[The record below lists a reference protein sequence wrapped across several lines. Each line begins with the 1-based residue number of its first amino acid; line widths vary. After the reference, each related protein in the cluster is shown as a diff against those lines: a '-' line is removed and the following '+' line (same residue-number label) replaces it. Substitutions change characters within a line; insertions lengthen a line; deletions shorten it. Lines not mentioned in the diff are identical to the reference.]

1 MKHAYSYQAYLYCL
15 HYTHIAFCVH
25 YSILALHTLHLAM
38 SVIQLGRR
46 SSSLIC
52 FLGLLQSLNI
62 HSCLSFVTPVQRYH
76 RQRYGHT
83 DEFLNSQRIAS
94 RLQLS
99 RLSKNAEMDLK
110 KYKTRSEILQQTLL
124 IKKKESESLSQKLEI
139 LQDVVK
145 KLQASNKKL
154 IEQLEQEK
162 NSSKI
167 VESSSEEMSKM
178 KKDYEKALRIA
189 HSKML
194 QSKQEN
200 DILTSEITTLEEK
213 LKDYEEKSIA
223 NENDIASLKKEMESK
238 ESLILELNEK
248 IKELEQ
254 ALDEQVQN
262 MSDTLAK
269 QDAADLDQN
278 LSLKELETLSEQ
290 VESLTAQNVQLK
302 NQLKDL
308 GDKWK
313 SRRVQ
318 LESEIS
324 KMANLDNSLQTKV
337 EKLEQE
343 KTSVEKQL
351 ENTSSELKSLQSTSE
366 AEIMEKEELAKQLS
380 KESLEIATAAVRQA
394 EEREMKLKKKLKRSQ
409 KTVDDISI
417 ENEELK
423 ERIEKLTEDLRAA
436 KGASYEQ
443 AEVMAQ
449 TIDALQSE
457 LLNNTRIYE
466 LTNIEIDESKTM
478 AEENTETQTWAE
490 ILRSEKSIENQ
501 SVAAKNEEILEKL
514 KSEDT
519 PQNEHTEGE
528 NVHLSR
534 RSRILRRIR
543 SLFRKNN

>member
-1 MKHAYSYQAYLYCL
+1 
-15 HYTHIAFCVH
+15 
-25 YSILALHTLHLAM
+25 M

-46 SSSLIC
+46 SSSLIF

-62 HSCLSFVTPVQRYH
+62 NSCLSFVTPVQRYH

-162 NSSKI
+162 NSSKK
-167 VESSSEEMSKM
+167 VESSSEEMSKT

-200 DILTSEITTLEEK
+200 DILTSETTTLEEK

-223 NENDIASLKKEMESK
+223 NENDIASLKKVMESK

-351 ENTSSELKSLQSTSE
+351 ENTSSELKSL
-366 AEIMEKEELAKQLS
+366 
-380 KESLEIATAAVRQA
+380 
-394 EEREMKLKKKLKRSQ
+394 
-409 KTVDDISI
+409 
-417 ENEELK
+417 
-423 ERIEKLTEDLRAA
+423 
-436 KGASYEQ
+436 
-443 AEVMAQ
+443 
-449 TIDALQSE
+449 
-457 LLNNTRIYE
+457 
-466 LTNIEIDESKTM
+466 
-478 AEENTETQTWAE
+478 
-490 ILRSEKSIENQ
+490 
-501 SVAAKNEEILEKL
+501 
-514 KSEDT
+514 
-519 PQNEHTEGE
+519 
-528 NVHLSR
+528 
-534 RSRILRRIR
+534 
-543 SLFRKNN
+543 

>member
-1 MKHAYSYQAYLYCL
+1 M
-15 HYTHIAFCVH
+15 TI
-25 YSILALHTLHLAM
+25 
-38 SVIQLGRR
+38 IQLGRR
-46 SSSLIC
+46 SSSLIF
-52 FLGLLQSLNI
+52 FLGLLQFLNI
-62 HSCLSFVTPVQRYH
+62 DSCLSFVSPVQRYH
-76 RQRYGHT
+76 TQQYGHT
-83 DEFLNSQRIAS
+83 HEFISTQMIES

-99 RLSKNAEMDLK
+99 RLSKNAESDLK

-145 KLQASNKKL
+145 KLQASNRKL
-154 IEQLEQEK
+154 IEQLEEEK
-162 NSSKI
+162 SSSTT
-167 VESSSEEMSKM
+167 VESDSEETSKTI
-178 KKDYEKALRIA
+178 KDYEKALRIA

-200 DILTSEITTLEEK
+200 GILISDIAKLEDK
-213 LKDYEEKSIA
+213 LKEYEEKSTA
-223 NENDIASLKKEMESK
+223 DTNDIASLKREMESK
-238 ESLILELNEK
+238 ESFILELNGK
-248 IKELEQ
+248 IRELEQ

-313 SRRVQ
+313 SRREQ
-318 LESEIS
+318 LEGEIS
-324 KMANLDNSLQTKV
+324 KMADLDNSLQTKV
-337 EKLEQE
+337 VTLEQE

-366 AEIMEKEELAKQLS
+366 AKLMEKEDLAKQLS

-417 ENEELK
+417 ENAELK
-423 ERIEKLTEDLRAA
+423 GSIEKLTEDLKAA
-436 KGASYEQ
+436 KEASYEQ

-457 LLNNTRIYE
+457 LLNANTRIYE

-478 AEENTETQTWAE
+478 NEESTETQTWAE

-501 SVAAKNEEILEKL
+501 TVAAKNEEILEKL
-514 KSEDT
+514 KSEDIL
-519 PQNEHTEGE
+519 QNDHQEGRD
-528 NVHLSR
+528 VKLSR
-534 RSRILRRIR
+534 RSRIMQRIR
-543 SLFRKNN
+543 SLFRKNK

>member
-1 MKHAYSYQAYLYCL
+1 
-15 HYTHIAFCVH
+15 
-25 YSILALHTLHLAM
+25 M

-46 SSSLIC
+46 SSSLIF

-62 HSCLSFVTPVQRYH
+62 NSCLSFVTPVQRYH

-162 NSSKI
+162 NSSKK
-167 VESSSEEMSKM
+167 VESSSEEMSKT

-200 DILTSEITTLEEK
+200 DILTSETTTLEEK

-223 NENDIASLKKEMESK
+223 NENDIASLKKVMESK

-366 AEIMEKEELAKQLS
+366 AENMEKEELAKQLS

-394 EEREMKLKKKLKRSQ
+394 EEREIKLKKKLKRSQ

-423 ERIEKLTEDLRAA
+423 ESIEKLTEDLRAA
-436 KGASYEQ
+436 KEASYEQ

-501 SVAAKNEEILEKL
+501 SVAAKTEEILEKL

>member
-1 MKHAYSYQAYLYCL
+1 
-15 HYTHIAFCVH
+15 
-25 YSILALHTLHLAM
+25 M

-46 SSSLIC
+46 SSSLIF

-62 HSCLSFVTPVQRYH
+62 NSCLSFVTPVQRYH

-83 DEFLNSQRIAS
+83 DEFLNSQRIVS

-167 VESSSEEMSKM
+167 VESSSEEMSKT

-200 DILTSEITTLEEK
+200 DILISDIAKLEEK
-213 LKDYEEKSIA
+213 VKDYEEKSTA
-223 NENDIASLKKEMESK
+223 NANDIASLKKEMESK

-248 IKELEQ
+248 IKELEH

-302 NQLKDL
+302 NQLEDL

-313 SRRVQ
+313 IHREQ
-318 LESEIS
+318 LESEIC
-324 KMANLDNSLQTKV
+324 KMADLDNNLQTKV

-343 KTSVEKQL
+343 KSSVEKQL

-423 ERIEKLTEDLRAA
+423 ESIEKLTEDLRAA
-436 KGASYEQ
+436 KQESYEQ
-443 AEVMAQ
+443 AELMAQ

-457 LLNNTRIYE
+457 LLNANTRIYE

-490 ILRSEKSIENQ
+490 ILRSEKSIEYQ
-501 SVAAKNEEILEKL
+501 TVAAKNEEILEKL